1 MSILHLH
8 DCPAQPWK
16 NGLGRTREL
25 AVEPP
30 GAGMED
36 FLWRASIAEVDS
48 AAPFSAFPGV
58 DRSIVLLEGEGFR
71 MQLDDGRS
79 HDLTE
84 PFAPFDFPGEAK
96 VNVTLAGGPTRDF
109 NLMTRRGRARGR
121 VTVWRAPADAA
132 IHPDTVLVYL
142 ARGTLVLDGQ
152 TLQAGDIWRRQDEA
166 PSHIVLAPLSVA
178 LAVQAHRAG

>member
-1 MSILHLH
+1 MPILHLH
-8 DCPAQPWK
+8 DCPVQAWK

-58 DRSIVLLEGEGFR
+58 DRSIVLIEGAGFHMR
-71 MQLDDGRS
+71 LDDGRS

-84 PFAPFDFPGEAK
+84 PFAPFVFSGEAK
-96 VNVTLAGGPTRDF
+96 VAVTLAGGPTRDF

-121 VTVWRAPADAA
+121 ITAWRTPANAA
-132 IHPDTVLVYL
+132 IHADTVLVYV
-142 ARGTLVLDGQ
+142 ARGTLALDGEL
-152 TLQAGDIWRRQDEA
+152 LQAGDIWRRQNES
-166 PSHIVLAPLSVA
+166 PSHVALAPQGVA
-178 LAVQAHRAG
+178 LAVQVHRLN